1 MSSILAATL
10 GNTTAA
16 IAPVTDGIVGD
27 ALRVPI
33 SRLADLR
40 EGFAAGRWDPVEEG
54 IPVIVASVNPPALE
68 AFARLSAEAAGVR
81 PEAAGVDFP
90 IPIETDVS
98 EPEKVGVDRLL
109 AALAAYRQVKG
120 ACIVVDA
127 GTAVTIDAVSADG
140 VFQGGAIFP
149 GLDLMA
155 RALADG
161 TARLPEVS
169 MPTEAPA
176 VGKNTREAIAAGV
189 LRGAA
194 GAVAA
199 LIEGMRKTVGRRA
212 PVLLTG
218 GDAPR
223 LVPYLPSDCRDVVPN
238 LVLEGLVIAYG
249 ESRKR

>member
-90 IPIETDVS
+90 IPIETDVD

-155 RALADG
+155 LRWPMGRLG
-161 TARLPEVS
+161 CRRFPCRPKPLPWARTRGQPS
-169 MPTEAPA
+169 RQACFGARPA
-176 VGKNTREAIAAGV
+176 RWRHSLKAC
-189 LRGAA
+189 
-194 GAVAA
+194 
-199 LIEGMRKTVGRRA
+199 GRRSV
-212 PVLLTG
+212 PV
-218 GDAPR
+218 AR
-223 LVPYLPSDCRDVVPN
+223 CF
-238 LVLEGLVIAYG
+238 
-249 ESRKR
+249 